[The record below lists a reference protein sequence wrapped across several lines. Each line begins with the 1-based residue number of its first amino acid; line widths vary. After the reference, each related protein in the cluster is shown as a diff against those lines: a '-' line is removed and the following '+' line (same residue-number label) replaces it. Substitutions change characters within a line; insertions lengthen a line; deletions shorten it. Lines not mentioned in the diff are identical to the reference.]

1 MSKQSPTPDD
11 VEKLMREMGFG
22 DEDVAGMREYL
33 KKYEPKP
40 SVDEQKAKTLERV
53 QTFMDEV
60 LKPYYIRPVDAD
72 NDKYPYTVDLTVE
85 WRKNT
90 LYFTKH
96 MHDPRP
102 STSKG
107 EDQSSIVYDYAR
119 ISRVGQNRYNVAYKR
134 HTGKYFILYYDL
146 DLEACLEALN
156 NDMLLAP

>member
-1 MSKQSPTPDD
+1 MSKKTKNFSQPLSDIP
-11 VEKLMREMGFG
+11 FG
-22 DEDVAGMREYL
+22 DAKQGHL
-33 KKYEPKP
+33 K
-40 SVDEQKAKTLERV
+40 EQKVKTLERV
-53 QTFMDEV
+53 QTFIDEV
-60 LKPYYIRPVDAD
+60 LKPYYIRPLDTK
-72 NDKYPYTVDLTVE
+72 NDKYPYTVQ
-85 WRKNT
+85 WRKNG

-102 STSKG
+102 AKE

-146 DLEACLEALN
+146 DLEACLEALT